1 MLRRLL
7 VVLLPLVL
15 LAGAAAAPTV
25 AGPGAGGAAERVGR
39 AAGVPLPTLSLPP
52 AGIQGRPMW
61 DSWHQLEPF
70 GYTEQELFVSGT
82 ARAADG
88 STAPYTTRVVITRPQ
103 RQRDFNGA
111 VMLEWVN
118 VTAQFEN
125 AVDSLEG
132 REELLRSGWAFVH
145 VSAQAA
151 GLCCT
156 PLTPQ
161 VWDPVRYAA
170 IDHPGDAYADDM
182 FLQVARALR
191 ARRVGD
197 VRPMGGLR
205 VERVVAAGQSQS
217 AGRLAGIVRAF
228 PDGAGVIDGFLVHG
242 GLAGLEYEPRLR
254 VPVLQLNSDWAE
266 STGTADDDPLYRLWE
281 VAGSAHAG
289 LFIGYQQVFG
299 SGQRVV
305 GLPQVDEQGYRD
317 AIEAAGDYGQSALNP
332 LYAGCIVAG
341 ASFPM
346 RYAVNTALREL
357 EEWIRTGERPR
368 PAPRFEYAADGVTPA
383 RDADGNVLG
392 GMRLPPVE
400 VPVAT
405 YRSTDCELGGITVPF
420 DPLTLQQRYPTYAD
434 YEQRLARATDRAV
447 RRGWLLPADARDQMR
462 RACAVRDRYPTATE
476 ECTDY
481 RPPRFGG

>member
-7 VVLLPLVL
+7 LTLLPLTLLPLGVL
-15 LAGAAAAPTV
+15 APAAPVQGDTT
-25 AGPGAGGAAERVGR
+25 
-39 AAGVPLPTLSLPP
+39 VPLPALSLPP
-52 AGIQGRPMW
+52 AGIHGHPMW

-82 ARAADG
+82 ATAPDG
-88 STAPYTTRVVITRPQ
+88 STAPYTTRVIVTRPVD
-103 RQRDFNGA
+103 RRDFNGS
-111 VMLEWVN
+111 VLLDWVN

-161 VWDPVRYAA
+161 VWDPVRYAG
-170 IDHPGDAYADDM
+170 ISHPGDAYADDM
-182 FLQVARALR
+182 YLQIARVLR
-191 ARRVGD
+191 TRSVSGI
-197 VRPMGGLR
+197 RPMGDLR
-205 VERVVAAGQSQS
+205 VKRVIAAGQSQS
-217 AGRLAGIVRAF
+217 AGRLAAIIRAH

-242 GLAGLEYEPRLR
+242 GLAGLDYEPRLE

-266 STGTADDDPLYRLWE
+266 STGEADDDPLYRVWD

-299 SGQRVV
+299 ASRRIAD
-305 GLPQVDEQGYRD
+305 LPAMDEQGYRD
-317 AIEAAGDYGQSALNP
+317 TIEAAGDYGQMQANP
-332 LYAGCIVAG
+332 LYAACTAAG

-346 RYAVNTALREL
+346 HYAVNTALREL
-357 EEWIRTGERPR
+357 DEWVRTGEAPR
-368 PAPRFEYAADGVTPA
+368 TAPRFEFEADGETPA

-392 GMRLPPVE
+392 GLRLPPVD

-405 YRSTDCELGGITVPF
+405 YRSTDCQLGGITVPF
-420 DPLTLQQRYPTYAD
+420 DPLTLLQRYPTYAD
-434 YEQRLARATDRAV
+434 YEARLRKATDRAV
-447 RRGWLLPADARDQMR
+447 LAGWLLPEDAVDQVR
-462 RACAVRDRYPTATE
+462 RACAVKDRYPASTD

-481 RPPRFGG
+481 TPPAFGG